1 MPEYGSDVRARLPQP
16 RGLLSATVTATLA
29 APPGPVHLAPAV
41 EDALTSLDDAAGFVH
56 DDDAHL
62 ALWVLLELHR
72 GGFHDVHDA
81 WEWHPELSRIRMVLG
96 GRLEE
101 VVLAEVA
108 EAIDEQVLA
117 MVRDPAAAF
126 LAVVTEAH
134 GAPLERHV
142 RDEATLDEWRELLV
156 LTSVRRLTEADTYA
170 WVLPRV
176 HGPARTALSEIHYGE
191 HGTGDPTR
199 QHAALLTRAMAASG
213 VDATY
218 AVHLDRLPAAALA
231 VDSFAMVCGMQRR
244 LLGAS
249 LGHLAMREATSMD
262 PHRMYAAAARR
273 LGLGDEVTDYFH
285 ARVAK
290 AAVHDRIAVHSVCA
304 PFVGGDRGRAAQ
316 VLLGA
321 VGGAWLDDQLADLV
335 LASWM
340 EGRSALLTAAPAP
353 TPGGRPRLQVVRDSP
368 VPARDAEE
376 WADGTHRHRT

>member
-1 MPEYGSDVRARLPQP
+1 M
-16 RGLLSATVTATLA
+16 TATLA
-29 APPGPVHLAPAV
+29 GRPGPVRLAPAV
-41 EDALTSLDDAAGFVH
+41 EDALAALDDAAGYVH
-56 DDDAHL
+56 DEDAQL

-72 GGFHDVHDA
+72 GGFDGVHDA

-96 GRLEE
+96 DRLEE

-108 EAIDEQVLA
+108 EAIDDQVPA

-126 LAVVTEAH
+126 VAVVAEAH

-142 RDEATLDEWRELLV
+142 RDEATLEEWRELLV

-176 HGPARTALSEIHYGE
+176 HGAARTAISEIHYGE
-191 HGTGDPTR
+191 HGAGDPSR

-231 VDSFAMVCGMQRR
+231 VDSFAMICGMQRR

-249 LGHLAMREATSMD
+249 LGHLAMREATGMA

-273 LGLGDEVTDYFH
+273 LGLGGDVTDYFD
-285 ARVAK
+285 ARVAT
-290 AAVHDRIAVHSVCA
+290 AAVHDQIAVHSVCA

-340 EGRSALLTAAPAP
+340 EDRSALLTAPPAP
-353 TPGGRPRLQVVRDSP
+353 NPGGRPHLQVVRDGRAP
-368 VPARDAEE
+368 VREAALV
-376 WADGTHRHRT
+376 DGTHRRRT